1 MKNNK
6 LTNEEHGRSMI
17 EMLGVLAIIGVLSV
31 GGIAGYSK
39 AMSVYRTN
47 KTINEISHVV
57 INAKTLFSQQRNYRG
72 IEQISVVQLAKIF
85 PEGTYFG
92 CPCMNQ
98 QSSGGT
104 PASGGSSGSS
114 GTSSGSSG
122 ASSSSGSG
130 SGSHVEKPT
139 LSTNPEVNSR

>member
-1 MKNNK
+1 MKNRI
-6 LTNEEHGRSMI
+6 LSGVAEQGRSMI

-85 PEGTYFG
+85 PEGMHFG

-114 GTSSGSSG
+114 SGSSGGSSGSSG
-122 ASSSSGSG
+122 SSGSG
-130 SGSHVEKPT
+130 YSGGGHSSGSGH
-139 LSTNPEVNSR
+139 